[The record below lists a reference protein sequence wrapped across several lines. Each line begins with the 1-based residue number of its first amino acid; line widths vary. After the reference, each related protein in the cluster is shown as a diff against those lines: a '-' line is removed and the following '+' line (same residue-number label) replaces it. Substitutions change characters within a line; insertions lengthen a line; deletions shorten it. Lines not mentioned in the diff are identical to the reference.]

1 MKKEWAIGYT
11 KSGHAIWFVPW
22 DARKSFTMILSPEN
36 FDIDKNKN
44 FNFSHWIKAI
54 EVDTPPEPHADKSE
68 KE

>member
-22 DARKSFTMILSPEN
+22 DDRKAFAMIASVEN
-36 FDIDKNKN
+36 FDNDKNKN

-54 EVDTPPEPHADKSE
+54 EIDAPPEPYGERDE
-68 KE
+68 